1 MNVFL
6 VQQEGA
12 CSGRSL
18 NLAVRRLANSYIEA
32 SVICLVRTALQ
43 GSPVLSVHIYIMWVT
58 TYTLHVYFI

>member
-6 VQQEGA
+6 VQPEGA

-18 NLAVRRLANSYIEA
+18 NVAVRRLANSYIEA

-43 GSPVLSVHIYIMWVT
+43 GSPVLSVHIYI
-58 TYTLHVYFI
+58 